1 MTYIQGI
8 DLLLALRRIDERKR
22 KEFWKQIE
30 RDERINHEER
40 EGHTPY
46 TELGLSDT
54 SVSHVND
61 VLYFPEDGQCGLVIS
76 VRETGKKL

>member
-22 KEFWKQIE
+22 KEFWEQIE

-40 EGHTPY
+40 EEHVDVTRIKY
-46 TELGLSDT
+46 RRYLG
-54 SVSHVND
+54 
-61 VLYFPEDGQCGLVIS
+61 
-76 VRETGKKL
+76 